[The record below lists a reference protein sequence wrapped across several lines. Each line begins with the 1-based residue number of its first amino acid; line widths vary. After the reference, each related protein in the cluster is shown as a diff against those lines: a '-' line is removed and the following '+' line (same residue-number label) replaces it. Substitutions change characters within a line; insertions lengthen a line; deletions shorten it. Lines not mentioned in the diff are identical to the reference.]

1 MKITHSIRFYQQPL
15 HQYMTSGGTRAVE
28 IGHRR
33 WGKDEIALI
42 ITCELAHKRIGSY
55 WHTLPQYAQARRALW
70 TSVNPHTG
78 RRRMDEVFPPEVVE
92 SRNEQEMFIRF
103 KNQSTWQLLGSDRYD
118 ATVGSGPAGIVYSEW
133 ALANPSAWAYH
144 RPMLEENGG
153 WALFIST
160 PRGRNHCKDM
170 FDMAVRSPKWFAEV
184 STIHDTKALTEEQ
197 LEESLAEYIS
207 LYGEDEG
214 RAFFS
219 QEYECSFNAAILG
232 AYYARE
238 MLAVRSEGRI
248 AEVEALPGVP
258 VHTAWDIGVR
268 DDTSI
273 WWWQVQG
280 TQVVLLDCH
289 SENHGH
295 LESFAELDYQKR
307 QEHGW
312 ARLKDAKSG
321 EWQTIDWVPHDA
333 SVREWGTTGGRS
345 RLETMQLLGLNPRL
359 CPNMRKLDGINAVRR
374 TLPRAVFHPR
384 CEEHMGLPALEQ
396 YHRDYDE
403 EKKVFRQDD
412 AHDWSS
418 HLADAMRYLALAWQ
432 QIPVKDDKPKP
443 QLQRGQVIMQGP
455 PPPRSGRR
463 IAI

>member
-1 MKITHSIRFYQQPL
+1 
-15 HQYMTSGGTRAVE
+15 
-28 IGHRR
+28 
-33 WGKDEIALI
+33 
-42 ITCELAHKRIGSY
+42 
-55 WHTLPQYAQARRALW
+55 
-70 TSVNPHTG
+70 
-78 RRRMDEVFPPEVVE
+78 
-92 SRNEQEMFIRF
+92 MFIRF
-103 KNQSTWQLLGSDRYD
+103 RNQSTWQLIGSDRFD
-118 ATVGSGPAGIVYSEW
+118 KTVGSGPAGIVYSEW

-170 FDMAVRSPKWFAEV
+170 YDMAARSPKWFAEI
-184 STIHDTKALTEEQ
+184 STIHDTEALTEEQ
-197 LEESLAEYIS
+197 LDESLAEYIS

-214 RAFFS
+214 RAFFE
-219 QEYECSFNAAILG
+219 QEYLCSFNAAILG

-238 MLAVRSEGRI
+238 MLAVRAEGRI

-258 VHTAWDIGVR
+258 VNTAWDIGVR

-273 WWWQVQG
+273 WWWQIQG

-312 ARLKDAKSG
+312 PRLKDAKSG
-321 EWQTIDWVPHDA
+321 EWSTIDWVPHDA

-384 CEEHMGLPALEQ
+384 CEDYGIPALEQ
-396 YHRDYDE
+396 YARDWDDD
-403 EKKVFRQDD
+403 KKVFRNDD
-412 AHDWSS
+412 NHNWAS
-418 HLADAMRYLALAWQ
+418 HASDAFRYLALAWQ
-432 QIPVKDDKPKP
+432 QIPVKDDRPKP
-443 QLQRGQVIMQGP
+443 QLQPGQVYLPGP

>member
-1 MKITHSIRFYQQPL
+1 LKITHSIRPYQQPL
-15 HQYMTSGGTRAVE
+15 HSHLAKGGTRAIE
-28 IGHRR
+28 IAHRCR

-42 ITCELAHKRIGSY
+42 STCELAHKRIGSY
-55 WHTLPQYAQARRALW
+55 WHALPEYAQARRALW

-78 RRRMDEVFPPEVVE
+78 KRRMDEIFPDEIVE
-92 SRNEQEMFIRF
+92 SRNEQEMFIRL
-103 KNQSTWQLLGSDRYD
+103 KCQSTWQLIGSDRFD
-118 ATVGSGPAGIVYSEW
+118 KTVGSGPAGIVYSEW

-170 FDMAVRSPKWFAEV
+170 YDMAVRSPKWFAEV
-184 STIHDTKALTEEQ
+184 STIHDTKALSEEQ
-197 LEESLAEYIS
+197 LEESLAEYVS

-258 VHTAWDIGVR
+258 VMTAWDIGVR

-273 WWWQVQG
+273 WWWQTSG

-295 LESFAELDYQKR
+295 LETFAELDHAKR
-307 QEHGW
+307 QEFGW
-312 ARLKDAKSG
+312 PRDKN
-321 EWQTIDWVPHDA
+321 TIDWVPHDA
-333 SVREWGTTGGRS
+333 MVREWGTTGGRT
-345 RLETMQLLGLNPRL
+345 RLETMRILGLNPRL
-359 CPNMRKLDGINAVRR
+359 CPNIRKLDGINSVRR

-384 CEEHMGLPALEQ
+384 CEIGISALEQ

-418 HLADAMRYLALAWQ
+418 HLADSFRYMSLAWQ
-432 QIPVKDDKPKP
+432 EAPIVDHKTKPK
-443 QLQRGQVIMQGP
+443 LQPGQVFLPGP
-455 PPPRSGRR
+455 PAPRSGRR
-463 IAI
+463 IAV

>member
-1 MKITHSIRFYQQPL
+1 MKITHAIRSYQQPL
-15 HQYMTSGGTRAVE
+15 HSYLVKGGTRAIEVA
-28 IGHRR
+28 HRR
-33 WGKDEIALI
+33 WGKDEIALVA
-42 ITCELAHKRIGSY
+42 TCELAHKRIGSF
-55 WHTLPQYAQARRALW
+55 WHCLPLYSQARRALW

-78 RRRMDEVFPPEVVE
+78 KRRMDEVFPPEIVE

-103 KNQSTWQLLGSDRYD
+103 KNQSTWQLIGSDRFD

-170 FDMAVRSPKWFAEV
+170 YDMAVRSPKWFAEV
-184 STIHDTKALTEEQ
+184 STIHDTGALSEEQ
-197 LEESLAEYIS
+197 LDESLAEYIS

-273 WWWQVQG
+273 WWWQIQG

-312 ARLKDAKSG
+312 PRWRDARSN
-321 EWQTIDWVPHDA
+321 EFSSIDWVPHDA
-333 SVREWGTTGGRS
+333 AVREWGTTGGRS

-374 TLPRAVFHPR
+374 TLPRCVFHPR
-384 CEEHMGLPALEQ
+384 CEDYGIPALEQ
-396 YHRDYDE
+396 YARDWDDD
-403 EKKVFRQDD
+403 KKVFRNDD
-412 AHDWSS
+412 NHNWAS
-418 HLADAMRYLALAWQ
+418 HASDAFRYLALAWQ

-443 QLQRGQVIMQGP
+443 QLQPGQVFLPGP

-463 IAI
+463 IAV

>member
-1 MKITHSIRFYQQPL
+1 MKITHSIRYYQQPL
-15 HQYMTSGGTRAVE
+15 HRYMVSGGKRALACW
-28 IGHRR
+28 HRR
-33 WGKDEIALI
+33 AGKDEVALAV
-42 ITCELAHKRIGSY
+42 TCELLHKRIATFWY
-55 WHTLPQYAQARRALW
+55 CLPEYEMARKALW
-70 TSVNPHTG
+70 NGINAATG
-78 RRRMDEVFPPEVVE
+78 QRRIDEAFPEVLRE
-92 SRNEQEMFIRF
+92 SKDEQQMLIKF
-103 KNQSTWQLLGSDRYD
+103 KCGSTFQLIGSDRYN

-144 RPMLEENGG
+144 KPMLRENKG
-153 WALFIST
+153 WALFITT
-160 PRGRNHCKDM
+160 PRGRNHAKTM
-170 FDMAVRSPKWFAEV
+170 FDSWSKRSDYFTELLTV
-184 STIHDTKALTEEQ
+184 DQTGVFTEEELQ
-197 LEESLAEYIS
+197 EELRDYID
-207 LYGEDEG
+207 LYGQDEG
-214 RAFFS
+214 RALYE
-219 QEYECSFNAAILG
+219 QEYLVSFNAAILG
-232 AYYARE
+232 AYYSRE

-295 LESFAELDYQKR
+295 LESFAELDYAKR

-312 ARLKDAKSG
+312 PRWRDKKSG
-321 EWQTIDWVPHDA
+321 EWSTIDWVPHDA

-359 CPNMRKLDGINAVRR
+359 CPNMRKLDGINSLRR
-374 TLPRAVFHPR
+374 TLPRAIFHPR
-384 CEEHMGLPALEQ
+384 CEIGISALEQ
-396 YHRDYDE
+396 YHRDWDD

-412 AHDWSS
+412 NHDWSS
-418 HLADAMRYLALAWQ
+418 HLADAARYMSLAWHEV
-432 QIPVKDDKPKP
+432 PVRDDKPKP
-443 QLQRGQVIMQGP
+443 RLQPGQVILHGP

>member
-1 MKITHSIRFYQQPL
+1 
-15 HQYMTSGGTRAVE
+15 
-28 IGHRR
+28 
-33 WGKDEIALI
+33 
-42 ITCELAHKRIGSY
+42 
-55 WHTLPQYAQARRALW
+55 
-70 TSVNPHTG
+70 
-78 RRRMDEVFPPEVVE
+78 
-92 SRNEQEMFIRF
+92 MFIRF
-103 KNQSTWQLLGSDRYD
+103 GCGSTWQLIGSDRFD
-118 ATVGSGPAGIVYSEW
+118 KTVGSGPAGIVYSEW

-153 WALFIST
+153 WALFITT
-160 PRGRNHCKDM
+160 PRGRNHAFDM
-170 FDMAVRSPKWFAEV
+170 FQMARASPKWFAEL
-184 STIHDTKALTEEQ
+184 STIHDTKALTKEQ
-197 LEESLAEYIS
+197 LDESLAEYIS

-238 MLAVRSEGRI
+238 MLAVRNEGRI
-248 AEVEALPGVP
+248 VEVEALPGIP

-280 TQVVLLDCH
+280 TQLVLLDCH

-295 LESFAELDYQKR
+295 LETFAELDHQKR

-312 ARLKDAKSG
+312 ARQRDARHG
-321 EWQTIDWVPHDA
+321 EQTTIDWVPHDA

-359 CPNMRKLDGINAVRR
+359 CPNLRKLDGINAVRR

-384 CEEHMGLPALEQ
+384 CEAYGIAALEQ
-396 YHRDYDE
+396 YSRDWDE
-403 EKKVFRQDD
+403 DKKVFRSDD
-412 AHDWSS
+412 NHNWAS
-418 HLADAMRYLALAWQ
+418 HASDGFRYLALAWQ
-432 QIPVKDDKPKP
+432 QTPRAEEKVKPKGLP
-443 QLQRGQVIMQGP
+443 GQVYLPGP
-455 PPPRSGRR
+455 PQPRSGRR
-463 IAI
+463 IAV

>member
-1 MKITHSIRFYQQPL
+1 MKITHSIRPYQQPL
-15 HQYMTSGGTRAVE
+15 HSYLIGGGSRAIE
-28 IGHRR
+28 IAHRR

-42 ITCELAHKRIGSY
+42 ATCELAHKRIGSY
-55 WHTLPQYAQARRALW
+55 WHCLPEYQQGRRALW
-70 TSVNPHTG
+70 TSVNPHTA
-78 RRRMDEVFPPEVVE
+78 RRRIDEAFPLEIVE
-92 SRNEQEMFIRF
+92 SRNESEMFIRF
-103 KNQSTWQLLGSDRYD
+103 KNQSTWQLIGSDRFD
-118 ATVGSGPAGIVYSEW
+118 KTVGSGPAGIVYSEW

-170 FDMAVRSPKWFAEV
+170 YDMAVRSPKWFAEV
-184 STIHDTKALTEEQ
+184 STIHDTEALSQEQ
-197 LEESLAEYIS
+197 LDESLAEYIS

-238 MLAVRSEGRI
+238 MLAVRAEGRI

-258 VHTAWDIGVR
+258 VNTAWDIGVR

-273 WWWQVQG
+273 LWWQIQG
-280 TQVVLLDCH
+280 AQLVILDCH
-289 SENHGH
+289 SENHGR
-295 LESFAELDYQKR
+295 LEMFAELDHAKR

-312 ARLKDAKSG
+312 LRLRNAKSG
-321 EWQTIDWVPHDA
+321 EQTTIDWVPHDA
-333 SVREWGTTGGRS
+333 KVREWGSTGGRT

-359 CPNMRKLDGINAVRR
+359 CPNISKLDGINATRR
-374 TLPRAVFHPR
+374 TLSRCVFHPR
-384 CEEHMGLPALEQ
+384 CEQLISALEQ
-396 YHRDYDE
+396 YHRAWDD

-412 AHDWSS
+412 NHDWSS
-418 HLADAMRYLALAWQ
+418 HLADATRYMSLAWQ
-432 QIPVKDDKPKP
+432 ETPIVEHRPKP
-443 QLQRGQVIMQGP
+443 RALPGQVFLPGP
-455 PPPRSGRR
+455 PAPRSGRR
-463 IAI
+463 ISI